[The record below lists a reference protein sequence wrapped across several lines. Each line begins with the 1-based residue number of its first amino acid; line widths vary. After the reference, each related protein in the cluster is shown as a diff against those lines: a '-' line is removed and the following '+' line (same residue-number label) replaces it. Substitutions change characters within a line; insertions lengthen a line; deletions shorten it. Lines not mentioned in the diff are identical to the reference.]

1 LAQLREFN
9 SGNSNH
15 GSGANNMVNMMMN
28 DHNIKDKI
36 QKLFEQQKQ
45 EEERRRK
52 QEEYQL
58 KVKRDEEEKRR
69 QLVEEQMSREQELK
83 RQQQEEERVREVI
96 FSYLDS
102 YTGKKSLKFIPPI

>member
-1 LAQLREFN
+1 
-9 SGNSNH
+9 
-15 GSGANNMVNMMMN
+15 MVNMMMN

-102 YTGKKSLKFIPPI
+102 YMGKKSLKFIPPIWWLKWLE